1 MATLRMDGEVSS
13 ISYIQKLIVFRTEY
27 LIFYKKEVKMMANK
41 QMKTLTIGSST
52 YDVVDAEA
60 RAQKVDKIEGKG
72 LSASDYTDEGK
83 AEARNR

>member
-1 MATLRMDGEVSS
+1 
-13 ISYIQKLIVFRTEY
+13 
-27 LIFYKKEVKMMANK
+27 MMANK

-60 RAQKVDKIEGKG
+60 RAQKIDKIEGKG

>member
-1 MATLRMDGEVSS
+1 
-13 ISYIQKLIVFRTEY
+13 
-27 LIFYKKEVKMMANK
+27 MMANK

-52 YDVVDAEA
+52 CDVVDAEA

-72 LSASDYTDEGK
+72 LSASDYTDEDK